1 MHPRPHWR
9 QKHSAIQIDDALRHE
24 RVANFCDWAFPT
36 TGISFLLESAVEAAK
51 QRTQVAIV
59 GGGPAGL
66 LLSHILHRN
75 GIDSIV
81 LERQSRSYVLERIR
95 AGVLEAGTV
104 ELLREVGLG
113 MRMDREGHPHDGSAI
128 AWEGR
133 PRFFIDTKKFT
144 GKRMM
149 AYGQTAITE
158 DLYAARDAAGGQI
171 IDEAGNVRLHELTTS
186 QPYVTYDKNESS
198 CRIDCDYVAGCDGSH
213 GVSRPAIPSSVLRT
227 YEKSY
232 PFGWLG
238 IMSETPPFPD
248 LCYCYH
254 HRGFALASMRNPML
268 SRYYIQC
275 DLETKLEDWPD
286 DRFWREFKARC
297 PEDMANRINTGPS
310 IEKSIAPLR
319 SFVAEPMRYGRL
331 FLAGDAAHI
340 VPPTGAKGL
349 NLAVS
354 DVYYLS
360 RGLSEK
366 YRTGS
371 THYLDCYS
379 DMALRRVWS
388 SARVSWW
395 LTMLLHRF
403 PAETPFETQM
413 RRNQFDYLRS
423 SEHAQASLAEQYVG
437 LPFEA

>member
-1 MHPRPHWR
+1 MT
-9 QKHSAIQIDDALRHE
+9 SA
-24 RVANFCDWAFPT
+24 
-36 TGISFLLESAVEAAK
+36 ES
-51 QRTQVAIV
+51 TQVVII

-66 LLSHILHRN
+66 LLSHVLHRN
-75 GIDSIV
+75 GIESIV
-81 LERQSRSYVLERIR
+81 LERQSRAYVLERIR

-104 ELLREVGLG
+104 VLLRDVGLG
-113 MRMDREGHPHDGSAI
+113 ARMDREGHPHNGSAI

-133 PRFFIDTKKFT
+133 PRFFIDTRKFT
-144 GKRMM
+144 GKQMM

-158 DLYAARDAAGGQI
+158 DLYAARDAAGGRI
-171 IDEAGNVRLHELTTS
+171 VDEADNVRLHELTANR
-186 QPYVTYDKNESS
+186 PFVTYEKEGLSH
-198 CRIDCDYVAGCDGSH
+198 RIDCDYVAGCDGYH
-213 GVSRPAIPSSVLRT
+213 GVSRSSIPSAVLRT
-227 YEKSY
+227 YEKGY

-238 IMSETPPFPD
+238 VMSQTPPFPD

-275 DLETKLEDWPD
+275 DLDTRIEDWPD
-286 DRFWREFKARC
+286 DRFWREFKTRC
-297 PEDMANRINTGPS
+297 PADMAERIVTGPS

-319 SFVAEPMRYGRL
+319 SFVAEPMCHGRL

-354 DVYYLS
+354 DVFYLS
-360 RGLSEK
+360 RALTEA
-366 YRTGS
+366 YRTGG
-371 THYLDCYS
+371 THYLECYS
-379 DMALRRVWS
+379 AMALRRVWS

-403 PAETPFETQM
+403 PAESSFEEQM
-413 RRNQFDYLRS
+413 RLNQFDYLQA
-423 SEHAQASLAEQYVG
+423 SENAQASLAEQYVG
-437 LPFEA
+437 LPFED

>member
-1 MHPRPHWR
+1 M
-9 QKHSAIQIDDALRHE
+9 A
-24 RVANFCDWAFPT
+24 T
-36 TGISFLLESAVEAAK
+36 AA
-51 QRTQVAIV
+51 RTQVAII

-75 GIDSIV
+75 GVDSIV
-81 LERQSRSYVLERIR
+81 LERQSRAHVLGRIR

-104 ELLREVGLG
+104 ALLREVGLG
-113 MRMDREGHPHDGSAI
+113 ARMDREGHPHDGSAI

-133 PRFFIDTKKFT
+133 PRFFIDTQKFT

-158 DLYAARDAAGGQI
+158 DLYAARDTAGGEV
-171 IDEAGNVRLHELTTS
+171 IDEADKVQLHALTS
-186 QPYVTYDKNESS
+186 RRPRVTYTKEAASR
-198 CRIDCDYVAGCDGSH
+198 RIDCDYVAGCDGFH
-213 GVSRPAIPSSVLRT
+213 GVSRASIPASVLKT

-238 IMSETPPFPD
+238 VLSETPPYPD

-254 HRGFALASMRNPML
+254 SRGFALASMRTRLL

-275 DLETKLEDWPD
+275 DLDAKLEDWVD
-286 DRFWREFKARC
+286 ERFWQEFKARC
-297 PEDMANRINTGPS
+297 PPEWPS
-310 IEKSIAPLR
+310 VSSPACRSKVVIVPLR
-319 SFVAEPMRYGRL
+319 LRRRAMQYGTL
-331 FLAGDAAHI
+331 FAGDAAHI
-340 VPPTGAKGL
+340 VPPTGPRG
-349 NLAVS
+349 S
-354 DVYYLS
+354 TRS
-360 RGLSEK
+360 RMFSICRALIESCRSGK
-366 YRTGS
+366 
-371 THYLDCYS
+371 THYLERYS
-379 DMALRRVWS
+379 DMALRRVWA

-403 PAETPFETQM
+403 PDETPFEERM
-413 RRNQFDYLRS
+413 RFDQFDYLRA

>member
-1 MHPRPHWR
+1 
-9 QKHSAIQIDDALRHE
+9 
-24 RVANFCDWAFPT
+24 
-36 TGISFLLESAVEAAK
+36 
-51 QRTQVAIV
+51 VAII
-59 GGGPAGL
+59 GGGPSGL

-81 LERQSRSYVLERIR
+81 LERQTRRHVLERIR

-104 ELLREVGLG
+104 ALLREVGLAE
-113 MRMDREGHPHDGSAI
+113 RMDREGHPRDGSAI

-133 PRFFIDTKKFT
+133 PHFLIDTKRFT
-144 GKRMM
+144 GRRMM

-158 DLYAARDAAGGQI
+158 DLYAALDAAGI
-171 IDEAGNVRLHELTTS
+171 PVIDKAGDVRLHELDS
-186 QPYVTYDKNESS
+186 ERPFVSYEKDGVSR
-198 CRIDCDYVAGCDGSH
+198 RIDCDYVAGCDGYH
-213 GVSRPAIPSSVLRT
+213 GVSRSSIPASVLKT

-238 IMSETPPFPD
+238 IMSETPPFPEI
-248 LCYCYH
+248 CYCYH
-254 HRGFALASMRNPML
+254 SRGFALASMRTPML

-275 DLETKLEDWPD
+275 DLGAKLEDWPD
-286 DRFWREFKARC
+286 ERFWEEFKARC
-297 PEDMANRINTGPS
+297 PPDMAESIVTGPS

-354 DVYYLS
+354 DVFYLS
-360 RGLSEK
+360 RALTEACRAG
-366 YRTGS
+366 R

-379 DMALRRVWS
+379 EMALRRVWGA
-388 SARVSWW
+388 ARLSWW

-403 PAETPFETQM
+403 PDETPFDEQM
-413 RRNQFDYLRS
+413 RLNQFDYLLA
-423 SEHAQASLAEQYVG
+423 SERAQASLAEQYVG
-437 LPFEA
+437 LPLET

>member
-1 MHPRPHWR
+1 M
-9 QKHSAIQIDDALRHE
+9 
-24 RVANFCDWAFPT
+24 
-36 TGISFLLESAVEAAK
+36 
-51 QRTQVAIV
+51 RTQVAII

-66 LLSHILHRN
+66 LLSHILDRN
-75 GIDSIV
+75 GIDNIV
-81 LERQSRSYVLERIR
+81 LERQSRQHVLQRIR

-104 ELLREVGLG
+104 DLLRAVGLG
-113 MRMDREGHPHDGSAI
+113 ERMDREGHPHDGSAI

-133 PRFFIDTKKFT
+133 DRFFIDTKKFA
-144 GKRMM
+144 GKSMM

-171 IDEAGNVRLHELTTS
+171 IDEASNVQLHELTTAGA
-186 QPYVTYDKNESS
+186 YVTYEKNRQTY
-198 CRIDCDYVAGCDGSH
+198 RIDCDYIAGCDGYH
-213 GVSRPAIPSSVLRT
+213 GVSRHSIPGSLMCT
-227 YEKSY
+227 FEKGY

-254 HRGFALASMRNPML
+254 RRGFALASMRSPML

-275 DLETKLEDWPD
+275 DLNTRLEDWPD
-286 DRFWREFKARC
+286 ERFWQEFKARC
-297 PEDMANRINTGPS
+297 PKEMADQIVTGPS

-354 DVYYLS
+354 DVFYLS
-360 RGLSEK
+360 RALVETYKTRSPGGK
-366 YRTGS
+366 VRPRTFAVVRLMTNSNLVDSMIGKS
-371 THYLDCYS
+371 AGFS
-379 DMALRRVWS
+379 PFRR
-388 SARVSWW
+388 R
-395 LTMLLHRF
+395 
-403 PAETPFETQM
+403 PA
-413 RRNQFDYLRS
+413 
-423 SEHAQASLAEQYVG
+423 
-437 LPFEA
+437 